1 MLSYVF
7 KTGFRNLGNK
17 KLFSFAS
24 IGTIASSV
32 LVFCIFFVLATNIR
46 GLIDKI
52 ETTVGIQVFFDSNLS
67 EEEIQELANN
77 NFITDDVK
85 SIKFKSS
92 NEAWEKFKVDYFDN
106 KEELASAFEDD
117 NPLANSASYEILLN
131 DITKQYDYVNYLKSI
146 DGVRQVNYS
155 NVLIDA
161 LTNINLGIS
170 SFSIILISLLLIIAM
185 ILISNTIT
193 LASQFRKKENEIM
206 KLIGATNFMIR
217 APFVIEGFFIGFFG
231 SLIPILLICSIY
243 NYLMKLVLENATF
256 LTNIFTPVDLINIA
270 VPMSLIGIVVS
281 CFVCML
287 VSFFTIRKHLKV

>member
-32 LVFCIFFVLATNIR
+32 LVFCIFFVLAFNIK
-46 GLIDKI
+46 GLIQKV
-52 ETTVGIQVFFDSNLS
+52 ETTVGIQVFF
-67 EEEIQELANN
+67 EEGLTEDEIQSIANK
-77 NFITDDVK
+77 NFYTEDVK

-92 NEAWEKFKVDYFDN
+92 NEAWDKFKKEYFDN
-106 KEELASAFEDD
+106 KTELAAAFEDD

-131 DITKQYDYVNYLKSI
+131 DITKQYDYVNFLKTI
-146 DGVRQVNYS
+146 EGVRQVNYS
-155 NVLIDA
+155 NVLIET
-161 LTNINLGIS
+161 LTKLNVGIS
-170 SFSIILISLLLIIAM
+170 TFSFILIILLLIIAM

-193 LASQFRKKENEIM
+193 LSSQFRRKENEIM

-231 SLIPILLICSIY
+231 SLIPIVAVCALY
-243 NYLMKLVLENATF
+243 NYLMNLLVKNASF
-256 LTNIFTPVDLINIA
+256 LSNIFTPVDLITIA
-270 VPMSLIGIVVS
+270 LPMASTGIITS
-281 CFVCML
+281 CIICMV

>member
-106 KEELASAFEDD
+106 KEELAAAFEDD

>member
-7 KTGFRNLGNK
+7 KTGFKNLGNK

-24 IGTIASSV
+24 IGTIAGSV
-32 LVFCIFFVLATNIR
+32 LVFCIFFVIATNIR
-46 GLIDKI
+46 SLIQKV

-67 EEEIQELANN
+67 EDEIQELANN
-77 NFITDDVK
+77 NFITEDVK
-85 SIKFKSS
+85 TIRFKSS
-92 NEAWEKFKVDYFDN
+92 NEAWEKFKIEYFDN
-106 KEELASAFEDD
+106 KEELAAAFEDD
-117 NPLANSASYEILLN
+117 NPLSNSASYEILLN
-131 DITKQYDYVNYLKSI
+131 DITKQYDYVKYLYSI
-146 DGVRQVNYS
+146 EGVRQVNYS

-161 LTNINLGIS
+161 LSSLNLGIS
-170 SFSIILISLLLIIAM
+170 TFSLVLIALLLVIAM

-217 APFVIEGFFIGFFG
+217 VPFVIEGFFIGLFG
-231 SLIPILLICSIY
+231 SIIPVGLVCGLY
-243 NYLMKLVLENATF
+243 NYLMSLLIQNATF
-256 LTNIFTPVDLINIA
+256 LRNIFTPINLLDIA
-270 VPMSLIGIVVS
+270 LPMALIGIVGS

>member
-1 MLSYVF
+1 MLTYVF
-7 KTGFRNLGNK
+7 KTGFKNLGNK

-24 IGTIASSV
+24 IGTIACSV
-32 LVFCIFFVLATNIR
+32 LIFCIFFVIATNIR
-46 GLIDKI
+46 SLIQKV

-67 EEEIQELANN
+67 EDEIQELANN
-77 NFITDDVK
+77 NFITNDVK
-85 SIKFKSS
+85 TIRFKSS
-92 NEAWEKFKVDYFDN
+92 NEAWEKFKIEYFDN
-106 KEELASAFEDD
+106 KEELAAAFEDD
-117 NPLANSASYEILLN
+117 NPLSNSASYEILLN
-131 DITKQYDYVNYLKSI
+131 DITKQYDYVKYLYTI

-161 LTNINLGIS
+161 LSSLNLGIS
-170 SFSIILISLLLIIAM
+170 TFSIALISLLLIIAM

-217 APFVIEGFFIGFFG
+217 VPFVIEGFFIGLFG
-231 SLIPILLICSIY
+231 SIIPVGLVCGFY
-243 NYLMKLVLENATF
+243 NYLMSLLIKNAAF
-256 LTNIFTPVDLINIA
+256 LKNIFTPIDLLNIA
-270 VPMSLIGIVVS
+270 LPMALIGIAGS

>member
-1 MLSYVF
+1 MLAYVF

-17 KLFSFAS
+17 KMFSFAS
-24 IGTIASSV
+24 IGTIACSV
-32 LVFCIFFVLATNIR
+32 LVFCIFFVIATNIR
-46 GLIDKI
+46 SLIYKV

-67 EEEIQELANN
+67 EDEIQELANN
-77 NFITDDVK
+77 YFITEDVK

-117 NPLANSASYEILLN
+117 NPLSNSASYEILLN

-161 LTNINLGIS
+161 LTSLNIGIS
-170 SFSIILISLLLIIAM
+170 TFSIVLISLLLVIAM

-206 KLIGATNFMIR
+206 RLIGATNFMIR
-217 APFVIEGFFIGFFG
+217 VPFVIEGFFIGLFG
-231 SLIPILLICSIY
+231 SIIPVATVCGLY
-243 NYLMKLVLENATF
+243 NYLMNLLLNKISF
-256 LTNIFTPVDLINIA
+256 LNNLFTPINILEFA
-270 VPMSLIGIVVS
+270 IPMSLIAVGSS

-287 VSFFTIRKHLKV
+287 VSFFTIRKHLRV

>member
-1 MLSYVF
+1 MLAYVF

-32 LVFCIFFVLATNIR
+32 LVFCIFFVLATNIKS
-46 GLIDKI
+46 LIQKV

-67 EEEIQELANN
+67 EDEIQELALN
-77 NFITDDVK
+77 NFITEDVK
-85 SIKFKSS
+85 SIRFKSS
-92 NEAWEKFKVDYFDN
+92 NEAWEKFKIEYFDN
-106 KEELASAFEDD
+106 KEELAAAFEDD
-117 NPLANSASYEILLN
+117 NPLSNSASYEILLN

-146 DGVRQVNYS
+146 NGVRQVNYS

-161 LTNINLGIS
+161 LSSLNFGIS
-170 SFSIILISLLLIIAM
+170 SFSLVLITLLLVIAM

-206 KLIGATNFMIR
+206 KLIGATNFMLR
-217 APFVIEGFFIGFFG
+217 VPFVIEGFFIGLFG
-231 SLIPILLICSIY
+231 SIIPVSLICGLY
-243 NYLMKLVLENATF
+243 NYSMNLLLKNASF
-256 LTNIFTPVDLINIA
+256 LRNIFTPIDLINIA
-270 VPMSLIGIVVS
+270 IPMAFIAIVSS
-281 CFVCML
+281 CLVCMI